1 MNCCKIVWFQI
12 YFPVATHEPCY
23 DQNTCIVVRD
33 LNPELE
39 HASQDT
45 EPQPE
50 PDAQP
55 ANTGA
60 DAEPQQE
67 PPLPALEDDL
77 LERIDDVDDGSSSHE
92 ENLEQDLDLD
102 NRIAE
107 ALLRDRRKYKG
118 CLSVCY
124 VLSVFVVFLFSEWL
138 RCVLWCDVL

>member
-1 MNCCKIVWFQI
+1 MSCCKIVWFQI
-12 YFPVATHEPCY
+12 YFPVATPEPCY
-23 DQNTCIVVRD
+23 DQNTCIAARD

-39 HASQDT
+39 YASQDT

-55 ANTGA
+55 VDA

-67 PPLPALEDDL
+67 PLLPALEDDL
-77 LERIDDVDDGSSSHE
+77 LERIDDVDDGSLNGSSSDE

-107 ALLRDRRKYKG
+107 ALIRDRRKHKS

-124 VLSVFVVFLFSEWL
+124 VLSVFVIFLFSEWL
-138 RCVLWCDVL
+138 RCVL